1 MFSVGFVNLGVWR
14 IAERCVKMR
23 EEAMMLNITNIR
35 RDARRTLN
43 LNSEWEPDT
52 DGLIE
57 EEWYKNGQKRIGYDS
72 HGFQATLIE
81 PR

>member
-1 MFSVGFVNLGVWR
+1 
-14 IAERCVKMR
+14 MR

-57 EEWYKNGQKRIGYDS
+57 EE
-72 HGFQATLIE
+72 
-81 PR
+81 